1 MTDHKT
7 KGEKSATNKPTGSG
21 SEKQENGKDSNSRTA
36 HKQGGGHGG
45 HK

>member
-1 MTDHKT
+1 MSGDKK
-7 KGEKSATNKPTGSG
+7 KGDKSASNNPTGSG
-21 SEKQENGKDSNSRTA
+21 AEKQENGKDSNSRTA